1 MPSKPST
8 GTSSTATPAM
18 PATRPPITRPLGRW
32 RVTIASNTAS
42 QIGTVATSTAATPV
56 GMSSSESTTPPF
68 PPSSSSVPTI
78 AAVRHCD
85 RGRPLEAS
93 RRAATGAWATS
104 TASMI
109 SPAEPY
115 RAPAASSGG
124 IVSIITAMPR

>member
-1 MPSKPST
+1 M
-8 GTSSTATPAM
+8 
-18 PATRPPITRPLGRW
+18 TRPLGRW
-32 RVTIASNTAS
+32 RVTIESKTAS

-56 GMSSSESTTPPF
+56 GMNSSERTTPPL
-68 PPSSSSVPTI
+68 PPSSRSVPTI
-78 AAVRHCD
+78 AAVRHWIAV
-85 RGRPLEAS
+85 GRSSVAPGRS
-93 RRAATGAWATS
+93 RACATS